1 MATPKSDD
9 SSTSDSRDAYLEI
22 ATSERVIYNL
32 ENPDTWIQSDL
43 WFPIDT
49 MR

>member
-1 MATPKSDD
+1 MATPRPDD
-9 SSTSDSRDAYLEI
+9 PTSDGRDAYLEM
-22 ATSERVIYNL
+22 ATSERVIYDV
-32 ENPDTWIQSDL
+32 ENPDAWIQSDL